1 MRTDF
6 FQLTQTEERRL
17 HTDMNNEEQP
27 ADEGRARKMTV
38 NGITHETVLTDT
50 PMTSAM
56 KLCDIFFYNNTLIV

>member
-1 MRTDF
+1 
-6 FQLTQTEERRL
+6 
-17 HTDMNNEEQP
+17 MNNEEQP

-38 NGITHETVLTDT
+38 NRITHETVLTDT

>member
-17 HTDMNNEEQP
+17 LTDMNNEEQP

-38 NGITHETVLTDT
+38 NRITHETVLTDT
-50 PMTSAM
+50 RMTSAM

>member
-27 ADEGRARKMTV
+27 ADEGHARKMTV
-38 NGITHETVLTDT
+38 NGIPHETVLTAT

>member
-17 HTDMNNEEQP
+17 LTDMNNEEQP
-27 ADEGRARKMTV
+27 ADEGHARKMTV